1 MELWLSSCSLVQE
14 MESEPLIRHTRVLII
29 NFHSSLNAGDLALL
43 LSTRDLVQ
51 QLIPDPVI
59 SVSANWPNESHY
71 HEHRFQTVPSLRSI
85 IHDDRESS
93 PLSQLWKLIRMLIW
107 FHSGGKH
114 NLICS
119 SGIHVDN
126 LLELRKA
133 YLEADLI
140 FVAPGN
146 QLYSSGKFGWP
157 YPVTIAAIQL
167 ANSYKKPLIVLPQS
181 IGPLRRNW
189 EKKLLFRAYSSAKL
203 IFLRDA
209 ISLRLADKIRL
220 DRSKVRFGWDLAFR
234 LQPARPFISNEILCL
249 SGVRSDK
256 PKIGITLIPVMGK
269 SLDRGDIQNYYQALK
284 QALRKFSQTQNVQLV
299 LFNQVS
305 GPSLVEDDRVPTKLF
320 FEDLTRDGV
329 DAIYVDDDLDPDVL
343 KACYGQMDMFVAS
356 RLHSGIFSFGMGV
369 PTLFIGYLTKTMGL
383 LESLGMPDI
392 GLDISNFNPDILFS
406 KLTWLWDNL
415 DEQQARIQAKL
426 VEIEN
431 EMDEQEQLLSEL
443 LNKI

>member
-1 MELWLSSCSLVQE
+1 MELLLSSCLLVQE
-14 MESEPLIRHTRVLII
+14 METEPLIRHTRVLII

-43 LSTRDLVQ
+43 LATRDLIQ
-51 QLIPDPVI
+51 QLLPDPVI
-59 SVSANWPNESHY
+59 SVSANWPNEPLY
-71 HEHRFQTVPSLRSI
+71 QENRFQTVPSLRSI
-85 IHDDRESS
+85 IHDDGESK
-93 PLSQLWKLIRMLIW
+93 PLSQLWKLIRLLIW

-114 NLICS
+114 NPICS
-119 SGIHVDN
+119 SGIHVEN
-126 LLELRKA
+126 LLELKKA

-140 FVAPGN
+140 FAAPGN

-167 ANSYKKPLIVLPQS
+167 ANWYKKPLIVLPQS
-181 IGPLRRNW
+181 IGPLHRNW
-189 EKKLLFRAYSSAKL
+189 EKRLLFRAYSPAKL

-209 ISLRLADKIRL
+209 ISLRLADKIGL

-234 LQPARPFISNEILCL
+234 LQPAKPFISHEILRL

-256 PKIGITLIPVMGK
+256 LKIGITLIPVMGK
-269 SLDRGDIQNYYQALK
+269 SLNRGDVQNYYQALK
-284 QALRKFSQTQNVQLV
+284 QALKKFSQMQNVQLV

-320 FEDLTRDGV
+320 FEDLKRDGV
-329 DAIYVDDDLDPDVL
+329 DAIFVDDDLDPEKL

-369 PTLFIGYLTKTMGL
+369 PTLFIGYLTKTIGL
-383 LESLGMPDI
+383 LESLGMPEI
-392 GLDISNFNPDILFS
+392 GLDLSNINPEILLS
-406 KLTWLWDNL
+406 KLLWLWDNL
-415 DEQQARIQAKL
+415 DEQRARIQAKL
-426 VEIEN
+426 VTIKH
-431 EMDEQEQLLSEL
+431 EMDEQEQVLGEL